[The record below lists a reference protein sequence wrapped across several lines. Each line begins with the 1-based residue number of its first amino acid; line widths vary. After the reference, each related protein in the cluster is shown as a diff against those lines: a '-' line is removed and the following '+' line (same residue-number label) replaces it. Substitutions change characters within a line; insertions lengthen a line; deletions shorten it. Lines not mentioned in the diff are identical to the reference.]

1 MAFMFLGILLLVL
14 KVTEYGPVAEWG
26 WVWVLLPF
34 GLAAAWWAFADSTGL
49 TQRRAIRKIDE
60 RKDKRRA
67 TQMEALGLNT
77 TRRETRVRAA
87 RETARRGQSRDEREE
102 VSPDTNETGRQR
114 PKK

>member
-1 MAFMFLGILLLVL
+1 MGFMFVGIVLLLL
-14 KVTEYGPVAEWG
+14 KIAEIGPVADWS

-34 GLAAAWWAFADSTGL
+34 GLAVAWWGFADSTGL
-49 TQRRAIRKIDE
+49 TQRRAIRKMDE
-60 RKDKRRA
+60 RKEKRRE

-77 TRRETRVRAA
+77 RRETRVNAA
-87 RETARRGQSRDEREE
+87 KETARRAQTREEREE